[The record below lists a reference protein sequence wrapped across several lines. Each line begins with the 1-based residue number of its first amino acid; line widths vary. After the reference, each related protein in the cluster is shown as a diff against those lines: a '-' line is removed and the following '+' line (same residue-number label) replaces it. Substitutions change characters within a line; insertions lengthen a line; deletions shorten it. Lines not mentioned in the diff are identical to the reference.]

1 MTNTIYFDLK
11 PSPQSIHSDCIFSS
25 THPGHRF
32 SRPLENLLKI
42 GWTKGIEEW
51 NTGLAS
57 ISLLP
62 ILFASEINITLNSP
76 FFFFDENIQ
85 SICLKWIFKEFCPI
99 IIESYT
105 ESNESLKI
113 TRLRNPIVCSK
124 LFLKQT
130 QAYIYIHLIAS
141 GIDKI
146 YNCPKCLKEKHF
158 QKFRWP
164 PPIYNKWSFLRG
176 CG

>member
-1 MTNTIYFDLK
+1 MTEKWLNSINKWIMTNTIYFDLK
-11 PSPQSIHSDCIFSS
+11 PSPQSIHSD
-25 THPGHRF
+25 
-32 SRPLENLLKI
+32 LLKI
-42 GWTKGIEEW
+42 RCTKGIEEW

-62 ILFASEINITLNSP
+62 ILFASEININLNST

-85 SICLKWIFKEFCPI
+85 IICLKWIFKEFCPI

-113 TRLRNPIVCSK
+113 TRLRNPIVCSG
-124 LFLKQT
+124 LLLKQT
-130 QAYIYIHLIAS
+130 QAYIHIRLIAS

-146 YNCPKCLKEKHF
+146 DNCPKCLKGKHF
-158 QKFRWP
+158 QKFCSP
-164 PPIYNKWSFLRG
+164 PNLHQMVQSPIGIKSR
-176 CG
+176 C